1 MVILSPAEAEALATT
16 ALVACGT
23 SPDNAESTARALVAA
38 DVDGQS
44 GHGLSRLPGYAAQVK
59 AGKIDGKAVPS
70 LLRTRAGTLQV
81 DAQSGFAYPALD
93 LAIDALPGLALET
106 GLAAAGICSSH
117 HIGQAG
123 RTVERLALS
132 GLVALV
138 VSNTPAAMALPGGT
152 RPMMGT
158 NPLAFAAPLSGR
170 APLVIDLALSLVA
183 RAKVVAAQKAGK
195 SIPADWAT
203 DAAGNPTTDPTAAL
217 AGALSP
223 IGGAKG
229 AALGLMVEILCGA
242 LAGGRFGW
250 QASSFLDDRGGSPGV
265 GQVIL
270 VFDPNAFGAVGP
282 PQATGISGALP
293 ASETFNTSRRSG
305 FSARMDALLA
315 AFASDPAVRI
325 PGDRRLASRER
336 TRLHGISIP
345 PELHAQISTLMEG
358 GASK

>member
-1 MVILSPAEAEALATT
+1 MVTLSPADAEALAIS

-23 SPDNAESTARALVAA
+23 SQDNAKSTARALVAA

-59 AGKIDGKAVPS
+59 AGKIDGKAVPALS
-70 LLRTRAGTLQV
+70 RTRVGTLQI
-81 DAQSGFAYPALD
+81 DAKGGFAYPALD

-106 GLAAAGICSSH
+106 GVAGAGIHSSH

-123 RTVERLALS
+123 RTVERLASS

-152 RPMMGT
+152 KPMMGT
-158 NPLAFAAPLSGR
+158 NPLAFAAPVAGR
-170 APLVIDLALSLVA
+170 PPLVIDLALSLVA
-183 RAKVVAAQKAGK
+183 RAKIVAAQKAGK

-203 DAAGNPTTDPTAAL
+203 DAEGKPTTDPSAGL

-229 AALGLMVEILCGA
+229 AALALMVEILCGA
-242 LAGGRFGW
+242 LAGGQYGW
-250 QASSFLDDRGGSPGV
+250 QASSFLDDRGGSPAV
-265 GQVIL
+265 GQIIV
-270 VFDPNAFGAVGP
+270 VFDPNAFGTA
-282 PQATGISGALP
+282 SGG
-293 ASETFNTSRRSG
+293 SG
-305 FSARMDALLA
+305 FPTRMDTLLA
-315 AFASDPAVRI
+315 AFASDPAVRV

-336 TRLHGISIP
+336 TRLNGISIP
-345 PELHAQISTLMEG
+345 PELHAQITKLIDG
-358 GASK
+358 GAPK